1 MAQILDMPVSHLDR
15 LPGTD
20 MKRTLLAVL
29 LCSTISTPALALP
42 LYAGIQID
50 DTSTGVLFGYQI
62 DNTYAVELQYLE
74 SNTSITHAGI
84 NVDSKV
90 ADTSIVGIARFPM
103 KLRKKVPYYLFVKA
117 GYVHSSITDDYSIP
131 ASVTLTLPYND
142 TKTSDENQ
150 LILGGGAMYNF
161 SKHLTG
167 RVGMDL
173 KGTDRI
179 INLVAIYRF

>member
-1 MAQILDMPVSHLDR
+1 
-15 LPGTD
+15 
-20 MKRTLLAVL
+20 MKRILTAVL
-29 LCSTISTPALALP
+29 LYGAISSPALATP
-42 LYAGIQID
+42 LYTGIQID
-50 DTSTGVLFGYQI
+50 DTSLGVLFGYQI

-117 GYVHSSITDDYSIP
+117 GYVHSSITEDYSIP
-131 ASVTLTLPYND
+131 SSVTLTLPYND
-142 TKTSDENQ
+142 TKTSTENQ
-150 LILGGGAMYNF
+150 LILGGGAAYNF
-161 SKHLTG
+161 SKNLAG
-167 RVGMDL
+167 RMGMDL

-179 INLVAIYRF
+179 INLVAIYKF